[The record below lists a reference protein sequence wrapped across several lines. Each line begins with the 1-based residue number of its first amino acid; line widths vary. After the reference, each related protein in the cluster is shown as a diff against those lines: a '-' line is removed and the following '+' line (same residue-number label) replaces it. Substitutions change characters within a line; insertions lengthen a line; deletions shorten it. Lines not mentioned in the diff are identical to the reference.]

1 MPDPIALVVPWWR
14 IVLDVTAVVGTFAAV
29 SVALFGQAFRS
40 KFFPPRLTLSLA
52 HELGEK
58 TEVRFDPPNA
68 AAHVEDGR
76 YYHLRVENRRRWS
89 PATDARVVLLQLEE
103 PGPDGRWQVR
113 WTGDIPM
120 QWRHGDVLPPARV
133 IGPVA
138 FADLCS
144 VVVTEGFRLH
154 TLISPYVLHT
164 VRPTATKLA
173 LTVQAHSAESNSD
186 PLRIE
191 IAWDGGF
198 HTGAQEMRQHLTVEV
213 SN

>member
-1 MPDPIALVVPWWR
+1 MPDPIVLQAPWWR
-14 IVLDVTAVVGTFAAV
+14 IVLDVATALLTLIAV
-29 SVALFGQAFRS
+29 SVALFGQAFRA
-40 KFFPPRLTLSLA
+40 KFFPPKLTLRLA
-52 HELGEK
+52 DRLGEA
-58 TEVRFDPPNA
+58 TRARFDPPNA
-68 AAHVEDGR
+68 APHVEDGR

-113 WTGDIPM
+113 WTGNIPL
-120 QWRHGDVLPPARV
+120 QWRHGDVLPIFRV
-133 IGPVA
+133 IGPVT

-213 SN
+213 TN